1 MNGSIDLTCSVEEE
15 NTHIAVQPR
24 SVPALRACFARPRSH
39 ARVFVVTV
47 TSVCVQ
53 PLGTH
58 RLYVFI
64 LSINQ
69 QTNESFFSVFVSF
82 VVVTVGWQMYPVLE
96 LWSCEQ

>member
-1 MNGSIDLTCSVEEE
+1 MGLSISPALLKKR
-15 NTHIAVQPR
+15 THTAVQPR